1 MKITEILT
9 EGGYAS
15 TLTQGTRVT
24 PAIVQA
30 AVEVF
35 QKFVPVFN
43 DFLKTKN
50 LPPVK
55 AGNPVGSTHYYK
67 QDLRDNPDK
76 TYGDIDI
83 HLYIP
88 RIPDTSDAANAAL
101 YTDAVKEFAAKSSNI
116 STNSGKNVVFK
127 IGSDYLQI
135 DLVMVYYENREW
147 LPALLPE
154 RGVKGV
160 ISSTVYSS
168 LAELL
173 NLSISVHGVQAKMR
187 DGQPVSFRQ
196 SKNTQLNTVS
206 KNPKTWAL
214 DILNF
219 YYKLSGSQKPLQ
231 ITDELKRHSG
241 MNPENIKISD
251 NVAAIKA
258 LASNLEQNGLLSTGA
273 LAHISDQSDF
283 INQVRDIY
291 SNKIVSAIN
300 SSKFDKGDPAQV
312 AADREKLQKGLDMV
326 LGMMV

>member
-1 MKITEILT
+1 MRIAEILA

-24 PAIVQA
+24 PAVVQA
-30 AVEVF
+30 AVGVF
-35 QKFVPVFN
+35 HKFVPVFN
-43 DFLKTKN
+43 DFLKSKN

-55 AGNPVGSTHYYK
+55 AGNPVGSTHYYQ

-88 RIPDTSDAANAAL
+88 RIPNTSDATNATL
-101 YTDAVKEFAAKSSNI
+101 YTDAVKEFAAKTNLI
-116 STNSGKNVVFK
+116 STNTGKNVVFK
-127 IGSDYLQI
+127 IGDDYLQI

-168 LAELL
+168 VAELL
-173 NLSISVHGVQAKMR
+173 NLSISVHGVQAKIR

-196 SKNTQLNTVS
+196 SKNTQLATVS

-214 DILNF
+214 DILHF
-219 YYKLSGSQKPLQ
+219 YYDLSGSQAPLQ
-231 ITDELKRHSG
+231 ITDELRLHSG

-251 NVAAIKA
+251 NVAAVKA
-258 LASNLEQNGLLSTGA
+258 LAANLELNGLLGSGA
-273 LAHISDQSDF
+273 LSHIADYSDF
-283 INQVRDIY
+283 MNQLHEIY
-291 SNKIVSAIN
+291 NNKITAAIN

-326 LGMMV
+326 LGMMA